1 MIAPLLIELVPR
13 TSWNSNLRSILSVS
27 KWDEIRRAAYVKAQY
42 RCEICNGVGSK
53 HPVECHEIWQYDDDK
68 HIQKLIGVQA
78 LCPLCHQAKH
88 IGFAEVQGR
97 LKQTSEHIMK
107 VNQWSKSQFKEHHR
121 EASKVWHKRS
131 QHSWV
136 VDISWI
142 K

>member
-1 MIAPLLIELVPR
+1 M
-13 TSWNSNLRSILSVS
+13 LSVS
-27 KWDEIRRAAYVKAQY
+27 KWDEIRRAAYAKAKY

-68 HIQKLIGVQA
+68 HIQKLVGVQA
-78 LCPLCHQAKH
+78 LCPSCHQAKH

-97 LKQTSEHIMK
+97 LKQASEHIMK
-107 VNQWSKSQFKEHHR
+107 VNQWSKSQFEEYYR
-121 EASKVWHKRS
+121 EVCKVWYKRS